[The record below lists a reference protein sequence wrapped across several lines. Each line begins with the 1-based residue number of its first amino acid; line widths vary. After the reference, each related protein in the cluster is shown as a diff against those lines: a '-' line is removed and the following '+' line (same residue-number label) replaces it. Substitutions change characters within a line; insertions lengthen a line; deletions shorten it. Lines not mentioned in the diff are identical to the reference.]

1 MDRVALYAAP
11 PPESALWRFG
21 SAVLGYDA
29 ASGREVGF
37 PSDLPVPPEVWRADT
52 VEPRRY
58 GFHATLK
65 APFRLRAGATLDEV
79 GALARSFA
87 AERAPVRLPCLAV
100 RLIGSFV
107 ALVPDEASPELD
119 RLAFACV
126 EAFEEL
132 RAPLTEGERVRRL
145 RAPLSTRQTAYLERY
160 GYPYVHEEF
169 RFHMTLTGPLPR
181 ERAEP
186 VRAWLAERY
195 EAMAEPGLTID
206 ALCLF
211 GQETREAPFRL
222 LERCPMGGRSAR
234 RAPRP
239 CG

>member
-37 PSDLPVPPEVWRADT
+37 PADLPVSAEVWRADT
-52 VEPRRY
+52 AEPRRY
-58 GFHATLK
+58 GVHATLK

-79 GALARSFA
+79 GVLARSFA
-87 AERAPVRLPCLAV
+87 AERAPVRLPYLAV

-107 ALVPDEASPELD
+107 ALVPAEASPELD
-119 RLAFACV
+119 RLASDCV
-126 EAFEEL
+126 EDFE
-132 RAPLTEGERVRRL
+132 GL
-145 RAPLSTRQTAYLERY
+145 RAPLSEAERARRLRARLSVRQTAYLDRY
-160 GYPYVHEEF
+160 GYPYVREEF
-169 RFHMTLTGPLPR
+169 RFHMTLTGPLPP

-195 EAMAEPGLTID
+195 AATVDPGLTID

-222 LERCPMGGRSAR
+222 LERCPMRG
-234 RAPRP
+234 
-239 CG
+239 